1 MKCSKIIEELEKL
14 SPASCA
20 CDWDN
25 VGLLAG
31 DPGREVHTVYLALD
45 ATDEVIAEA
54 AQAGAELLITHH
66 PLIFGGIRRV
76 SADDFVGRRVWAL
89 ARENMA
95 YIAMHTNF
103 DVCVMA
109 ELAAE
114 RMGLRDTV
122 VLEETGVLP
131 PGMAGTPC
139 GVAAGAAGASCG
151 ATAGAAGNSCG
162 AAAAET
168 AGTPCGIGRTGSL
181 PQALT
186 LGQCA
191 ALVKERFGAEG
202 LRIFGDPGATVSRV
216 SVCPGSGKSE
226 IPLAIRQGADV
237 LITGDIDHHS
247 GIDAVA
253 QGLCVIDAGHYGLEH
268 IFVEYM
274 AQYLRRNLPELTV
287 AVREHIP
294 PYSIY

>member
-1 MKCSKIIEELEKL
+1 MKCSTVIEELERL
-14 SPASCA
+14 APAAYA

-31 DPGREVHTVYLALD
+31 DAGRDVQTVYLALD

-54 AQAGAELLITHH
+54 VRADAQLLITHH

-76 SADDFVGRRVWAL
+76 TAEDFIGRRIWTM
-89 ARENMA
+89 ARQDMS

-109 ELAAE
+109 ELAAD
-114 RMGLRDTV
+114 RLGLTDTV
-122 VLEETGVLP
+122 VLEETGAMP
-131 PGMAGTPC
+131 AGM
-139 GVAAGAAGASCG
+139 GASWNG
-151 ATAGAAGNSCG
+151 DGETVSCD
-162 AAAAET
+162 T
-168 AGTPCGIGRTGSL
+168 DKTIPCGIGRTGNL
-181 PQALT
+181 KQPVT
-186 LGQCA
+186 LEQCA
-191 ALVKERFGAEG
+191 AMVKERFGIRG
-202 LRIFGDPGATVSRV
+202 VRIFGDPDRAVSRV

-226 IPLAIRQGADV
+226 VPLAIRQGAQV

-253 QGLCVIDAGHYGLEH
+253 QGLCIIDAGHYGLEH

-274 AQYLRRNLPELTV
+274 EGYLGKRLPELTV
-287 AVREHIP
+287 VAREHIP
-294 PYSIY
+294 PYCIY